1 MPKSHPCEGLPPA
14 AVKAFNAIAAGMP
27 PRSSGKTLALL
38 LERGLIHR
46 VARPTYFD
54 DGLPRW
60 SATSIR
66 SLILTIFNGVIGRSM
81 ADCVHGGA
89 ADKRSAATPEA
100 NRSCL
105 YEFAERK
112 TSP

>member
-14 AVKAFNAIAAGMP
+14 VVKAFNAIAAGMP

-46 VARPTYFD
+46 VARPAYFD
-54 DGLPRW
+54 DGLPPMVRYEY
-60 SATSIR
+60 

-81 ADCVHGGA
+81 ADRGHGGA

-105 YEFAERK
+105 
-112 TSP
+112 

>member
-54 DGLPRW
+54 DGLPPMVRYEY
-60 SATSIR
+60 
-66 SLILTIFNGVIGRSM
+66 SLAYPHHIQWCDWAVDGRSR
-81 ADCVHGGA
+81 ARRRGGQ
-89 ADKRSAATPEA
+89 KVRSDSRSEPE
-100 NRSCL
+100 L
-105 YEFAERK
+105 
-112 TSP
+112 PL